1 MTSDT
6 CPEKPD
12 FDFYRQGATHQVF
25 FCFSIDLQ
33 NSNWNQ
39 KKLLCFLSDVKRRT
53 MPNFVFQGRFS
64 KLIGFFREI
73 NMTMYRRNL
82 SSRLHGIYVW
92 VRDGIVKGRTQSS
105 AWLLATSGDANV
117 STASVRQHL
126 STTVYTL
133 FFKNLSSNFSHF
145 LAHTPFWV
153 LKKLSDFLAL
163 SEIEYF
169 VHILAHFGAFFTHFW
184 GNYGEKDFWRF
195 ETLSQESSTGHVLSK
210 KGNGVLGSY

>member
-1 MTSDT
+1 MEKSVVEWLETNFFFYSPKIGRPCQGVKIIFDNFFIFARNKSKMLKNYQFLGVSACFLLTNLLQFEIHNSYDLRHVPWKARFWFLSPRSD
-6 CPEKPD
+6 
-12 FDFYRQGATHQVF
+12 ASSI

-33 NSNWNQ
+33 NSNWNK

-133 FFKNLSSNFSHF
+133 FF
-145 LAHTPFWV
+145 
-153 LKKLSDFLAL
+153 
-163 SEIEYF
+163 
-169 VHILAHFGAFFTHFW
+169 
-184 GNYGEKDFWRF
+184 
-195 ETLSQESSTGHVLSK
+195 
-210 KGNGVLGSY
+210 

>member
-25 FCFSIDLQ
+25 FVFQSIFKTQ
-33 NSNWNQ
+33 IEMK

-145 LAHTPFWV
+145 LAHTLFWV
-153 LKKLSDFLAL
+153 LKKLSVFLAL

-169 VHILAHFGAFFTHFW
+169 VLILAHFCTFFVHFW
-184 GNYGEKDFWRF
+184 EK
-195 ETLSQESSTGHVLSK
+195 
-210 KGNGVLGSY
+210 